1 MKRKEALQIN
11 VIISES
17 AQNALIE
24 QIKDSSKKAIRIVLQ
39 GFGWAGPRLGLAL
52 DEPSENDQVFEEG
65 PLTFVMEKRWSE
77 QIPSV
82 KIDYKDS
89 WLQKGFQISAASDYR
104 C

>member
-39 GFGWAGPRLGLAL
+39 GFG
-52 DEPSENDQVFEEG
+52 
-65 PLTFVMEKRWSE
+65 
-77 QIPSV
+77 
-82 KIDYKDS
+82 
-89 WLQKGFQISAASDYR
+89 
-104 C
+104 